1 MGTRWLEV
9 KYDFVS
15 GIVVPSSSWV
25 SSGPPRC
32 GPGCL
37 LFGLLPGPAG
47 SRLLR
52 DHQGAHTT
60 ILVYVD
66 MMNRVRAVW
75 WYLLAWLAKNH
86 RGHKGFGVRRL
97 VVVIQLVGLYKTTE
111 DEELIGQLH
120 SWWV

>member
-9 KYDFVS
+9 KGVLGQVVEVFDLCVYDFVS

-75 WYLLAWLAKNH
+75 WYLLAWLAK
-86 RGHKGFGVRRL
+86 
-97 VVVIQLVGLYKTTE
+97 TTE
-111 DEELIGQLH
+111 DTRALVYDDWL
-120 SWWV
+120 S